1 MFRSGQ
7 PCAVGPPLS
16 DPYDTLSAA
25 PPAAAPPR
33 ATAAPARI
41 VAFGS
46 LPGGPLDPLR
56 DWLGRW
62 GAKLTAMPIRSLPL
76 EWFDR
81 YASSF
86 DAALVDA
93 DFLGDEGAMIDFG
106 IRLRRYAPDLPIIIL
121 SSRVAQ
127 SDFST
132 ERMAICDVTL
142 RPPLTPTSLLEALAV
157 AATNHD
163 RWHEARFGRMQS
175 R

>member
-1 MFRSGQ
+1 MGH
-7 PCAVGPPLS
+7 PLS
-16 DPYDTLSAA
+16 GYSETLHPQTPAA
-25 PPAAAPPR
+25 PFR

-41 VAFGS
+41 VAFCH
-46 LPGGPLDPLR
+46 LPGGPLDPLADALHGMGLR
-56 DWLGRW
+56 LDP
-62 GAKLTAMPIRSLPL
+62 MPLRSLPL

-93 DFLGDEGAMIDFG
+93 DFLGDDGSMIDFG
-106 IRLRRYAPDLPIIIL
+106 LRLRRFAPDLPIIMIT
-121 SSRVAQ
+121 SRVAQ

-142 RPPLTPTSLLEALAV
+142 RAPLTTATLLQALGIAV
-157 AATNHD
+157 ENHD
-163 RWHEARFGRMQS
+163 HWHEIRFGRMQS